1 MKKNQE
7 RKRLEFL
14 LIRILIENLRV
25 GKIQKDP
32 RGKDLFCKKININ
45 QNKNQG

>member
-1 MKKNQE
+1 MS
-7 RKRLEFL
+7 EFGVL
-14 LIRILIENLRV
+14 P